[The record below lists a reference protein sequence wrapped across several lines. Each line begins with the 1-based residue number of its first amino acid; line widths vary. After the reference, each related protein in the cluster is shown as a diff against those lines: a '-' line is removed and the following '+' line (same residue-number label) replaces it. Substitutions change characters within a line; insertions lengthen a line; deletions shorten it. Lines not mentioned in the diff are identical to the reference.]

1 MNLRI
6 NTPARGGHG
15 EGGFSMIELL
25 LTVVIATIVFAAM
38 VPLFGNVLHNS
49 FRDSQ
54 RNYAQIIAQDRIEQI
69 RLLDYN
75 AVTQSSLTSPVN
87 TPSPFGDGRFGT
99 TYTLAGQKPYTV
111 TYHVTPE
118 TPSAS
123 PSPSASW
130 SYKLIQVTVV
140 PADGGAAV
148 TMTSVLN
155 DPMPHIYSVSS
166 AAPSPLP
173 SIGGLTIGAYFKD
186 WTDVTTKGAV
196 VTRVQTNV
204 TPNVTFTP
212 TPVKQVPTSASPT
225 CRWTGL
231 TGGTNYTYT
240 ISVYSINWQSGNT
253 PFVTPPFHLLTN
265 ALKYFDTNPGG
276 S

>member
-1 MNLRI
+1 MNGTI
-6 NTPARGGHG
+6 NGPARAGHG
-15 EGGFSMIELL
+15 GAGFSMIELMV
-25 LTVVIATIVFAAM
+25 TVVIAAIVFAAM

-49 FRDSQ
+49 FLDSQ

-75 AVTQSSLTSPVN
+75 TVTQGNLTTPVN

-99 TYTLAGQKPYTV
+99 TYQLAGQRPYAV
-111 TYHVTPE
+111 TYIVTPE

-130 SYKLIQVTVV
+130 SYKLISVTVK
-140 PADGGAAV
+140 PADNGAAV
-148 TMTSVLN
+148 TMTTILN
-155 DPMPHIYSVSS
+155 DPLPHVYSMSS
-166 AAPSPLP
+166 SAPSPLP

-186 WTDVTTKGAV
+186 WSDVTTKGV
-196 VTRVQTNV
+196 IVTRIQTNV
-204 TPNVTFTP
+204 TPNVTYTP

-225 CRWTGL
+225 VRWTGL

-240 ISVYSINWQSGNT
+240 ISVYSVNWQSGGT
-253 PFVTPPFHLLTN
+253 ALVTPPFHLLTN